1 MTHTVTGK
9 LNKAARSH
17 QSQAGTTFFVDI
29 GEKNYNFKT
38 KANEFTNYSAAVF
51 AKDGQIQFYSDALV
65 EGAIVSVTGA
75 GIIIDMPDDAQYK
88 PRLAIQDAKIV
99 YVSSGAQHATPQNNS
114 SSAQAPQSRGSYQQQ
129 APQQPQQP
137 SGFDSFDDDT
147 PFN

>member
-1 MTHTVTGK
+1 MTHTVTGE

-65 EGAIVSVTGA
+65 EGAIVSVTGT

-99 YVSSGAQHATPQNNS
+99 YVSSGARRATPQNNS
-114 SSAQAPQSRGSYQQQ
+114 GGFVQKPAQPRGSYQQ
-129 APQQPQQP
+129 PQQQP
-137 SGFDSFDDDT
+137 TGLDGFDPDI
-147 PFN
+147 PF

>member
-9 LNKAARSH
+9 LNKAVRSH

-65 EGAIVSVTGA
+65 EGAIVSVTGT

-88 PRLAIQDAKIV
+88 PRLAIQDAKV
-99 YVSSGAQHATPQNNS
+99 VFVSSGAQHATPQNNS
-114 SSAQAPQSRGSYQQQ
+114 GGFVQKPAQPRGSYQQ
-129 APQQPQQP
+129 PQQQNNQA
-137 SGFDSFDDDT
+137 FDDGP
-147 PFN
+147 PF